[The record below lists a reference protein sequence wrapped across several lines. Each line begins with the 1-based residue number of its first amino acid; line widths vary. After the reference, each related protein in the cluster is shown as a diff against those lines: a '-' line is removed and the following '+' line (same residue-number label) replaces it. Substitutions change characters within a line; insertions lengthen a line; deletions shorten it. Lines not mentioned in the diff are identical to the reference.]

1 MMRRLI
7 YSLVFMSIVGCGGVK
22 HLSLTDSRLPI
33 EARRWLADA
42 EDEVAIT
49 TARVV
54 DAKKSLKKAE
64 DYQTNVVK
72 KLRKSWT
79 SGRAASE
86 GEKAWVAFNTYTEQK
101 VRLAKAILESAETDR
116 TLAELRLKQARAET
130 AMRYDIAVYEIAP
143 IVAEVEAQRKLV
155 AESTKQVEVHR
166 IKLEKTAGVAWQSF
180 YQYAQKG
187 GITNALWFAQ

>member
-1 MMRRLI
+1 MRRVICSLI
-7 YSLVFMSIVGCGGVK
+7 FMSVAAGCGGVK

-54 DAKKSLKKAE
+54 DAEKGLKKAE
-64 DYQTNVVK
+64 DYQEDVVK
-72 KLRKSWT
+72 KLKKSWT

-86 GEKAWVAFNTYTEQK
+86 GEKAWAAFNTYTLQK
-101 VRLAKAILESAETDR
+101 VQLAKAILESAETDK

-155 AESTKQVEVHR
+155 AASTKRVESHR
-166 IKLEKTAGVAWQSF
+166 IKLEKNAAVAWQSF

>member
-1 MMRRLI
+1 MRHLI
-7 YSLVFMSIVGCGGVK
+7 FIVVFVSIAGGCGGVK
-22 HLSLTDSRLPI
+22 NLSLTDARLPI

-49 TARVV
+49 TARVIE
-54 DAKKSLKKAE
+54 AE
-64 DYQTNVVK
+64 KGLRKVEEYQENVVE

-86 GEKAWVAFNTYTEQK
+86 GEKAWVAFNNYTQQK
-101 VRLAKAILESAETDR
+101 VTLAKAILESAETDK

-143 IVAEVEAQRKLV
+143 IVAEVQAQRKLV
-155 AESTKQVEVHR
+155 AKSTKQVEAHR
-166 IKLEKTAGVAWQSF
+166 IKLEKTAAVAWQSF

-187 GITNALWFAQ
+187 GITNALWFAH